1 MAPPITHGG
10 PNHMLAEQA
19 GRVYTS
25 DGRLFTGFHSF
36 VFANGDHFE
45 GNFHLGCR
53 EGKGKN
59 RSADGC
65 MYEG

>member
-1 MAPPITHGG
+1 
-10 PNHMLAEQA
+10 MLAEQA